1 MYFGIGGHPGF
12 NIPMEEGLSFEDY
25 ELEFSRA
32 CEPQRILFSQECFVE
47 GKKSYE
53 LFEGRRIP
61 LRHNL
66 FDEDA
71 IVLEK
76 TSGEILLHST
86 KGKKAVKVSYVD
98 MPYVGFWHMPCMD
111 APYVCIEP
119 WCSLPS
125 RQGITEIWRN
135 RRILF
140 HWKLAGS
147 ARFPGPWKF
156 SRACLKKAFCKM
168 CVTICGRFCLDE
180 GAVAGYGNR
189 IQAKS
194 PAKWGVQIAGMI
206 FQTRSRTCRV
216 VGNVFKYS
224 QGRQGM

>member
-47 GKKSYE
+47 GKESYE

-76 TSGEILLHST
+76 TSGEVLLHST
-86 KGKKAVKVSYVD
+86 KGKKGSEGILCGYALCRFLAYALH
-98 MPYVGFWHMPCMD
+98 G
-111 APYVCIEP
+111 
-119 WCSLPS
+119 CSL
-125 RQGITEIWRN
+125 
-135 RRILF
+135 
-140 HWKLAGS
+140 
-147 ARFPGPWKF
+147 
-156 SRACLKKAFCKM
+156 CLH
-168 CVTICGRFCLDE
+168 
-180 GAVAGYGNR
+180 
-189 IQAKS
+189 
-194 PAKWGVQIAGMI
+194 
-206 FQTRSRTCRV
+206 
-216 VGNVFKYS
+216 
-224 QGRQGM
+224 